1 MICQERESSMR
12 KIWKGHIRCFN
23 NVDGIILVELLLRV
37 IFRKQKWD
45 TYVNQW
51 INNIYRNLR
60 SLKVRDY

>member
-1 MICQERESSMR
+1 MK
-12 KIWKGHIRCFN
+12 KIWKGHTRCFN
-23 NVDGIILVELLLRV
+23 NVDGIILVDLLLHV